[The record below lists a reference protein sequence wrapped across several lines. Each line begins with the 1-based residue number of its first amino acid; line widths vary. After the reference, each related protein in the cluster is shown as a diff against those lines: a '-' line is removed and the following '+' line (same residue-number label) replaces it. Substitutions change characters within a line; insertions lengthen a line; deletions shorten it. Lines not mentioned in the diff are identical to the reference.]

1 MRKKSRRVKIS
12 AIFILIF
19 FFSFLMAIC
28 KLIYVAMSNNVDGI
42 NLTEFANNRNTVKK
56 TLYASRGNIYDSMG
70 DAIAGNANSY
80 TLIAYLSESRTTNSN
95 NPQHVIDKK
104 NTAKA
109 LAEVLNADYEYIL
122 GRLNIPNAYQVEF
135 GLVGKNLSENKKVE
149 IESLDLAGIGFI
161 EGTKRY
167 YKKSKM
173 ASYIIGYA
181 KTNDS
186 GEIVGEMGI
195 EGYYN
200 EILKGTDGSTEYQRD
215 AYGYQMG
222 DAYTKEPVSGS
233 DIYLTLD
240 SQIQLILED
249 ATHTLEE
256 NNDFSWYNFTVMN
269 AKTGAIVGSTSSP
282 NFNPNTLE
290 GLKSYVNPLVGYT
303 FEPGSTMKIFSWLA
317 AMENGIYDGAKEF
330 MSGSVSIKGAT
341 IKDFNNKG
349 WGKISYDTGFAYSS
363 NVAATNLALELGN
376 KKLREFYNNL
386 GFGKKTGIELPGE
399 ESGIIRLTYE
409 SELAS
414 ASFGQGITIT
424 PIQMLQAL
432 TTITNDGVMIKPY
445 IVDKI
450 VDSKGNV
457 TYQGQRTELGKKVS
471 SESIKKIK
479 ELMYD
484 VVYKG
489 VTKIWQCDDITI
501 GGKTGTA
508 QIASPNGGYLTGNTN
523 FIRSFAGIFPYED
536 PEYIFYVTVKQID
549 GGANALAKVVTKAIE
564 SIANYAHLVETE
576 TNLDKDKVIK
586 LDNYLSNDIKTAV
599 NILEKNNLKPVV
611 IGKGNYV
618 INQYPLNK
626 TEVLQKSKVF
636 LLTESNEYIMPDIKG
651 WSSSEVLSFCNL
663 IGLNCKFQGYGVVD
677 TYNIEKDTIIDLKK
691 TLEVT
696 LKTT

>member
-1 MRKKSRRVKIS
+1 MTKRALVLSGGGSKGAYEVGVMLALKK
-12 AIFILIF
+12 
-19 FFSFLMAIC
+19 
-28 KLIYVAMSNNVDGI
+28 
-42 NLTEFANNRNTVKK
+42 
-56 TLYASRGNIYDSMG
+56 
-70 DAIAGNANSY
+70 
-80 TLIAYLSESRTTNSN
+80 
-95 NPQHVIDKK
+95 
-104 NTAKA
+104 
-109 LAEVLNADYEYIL
+109 
-122 GRLNIPNAYQVEF
+122 LNIEYQIVTGTSVGALNGLFAVQKDIYQAY
-135 GLVGKNLSENKKVE
+135 NLWKSIGFSTIYNEDLFKKVGGNSFE
-149 IESLDLAGIGFI
+149 I
-161 EGTKRY
+161 
-167 YKKSKM
+167 YKK
-173 ASYIIGYA
+173 YA
-181 KTNDS
+181 KT
-186 GEIVGEMGI
+186 IVKDGGI
-195 EGYYN
+195 E
-200 EILKGTDGSTEYQRD
+200 
-215 AYGYQMG
+215 
-222 DAYTKEPVSGS
+222 VSGLES
-233 DIYLTLD
+233 NLNRLFSPSKFYGSKIEYGLVTYNLTKKKPVYLTKKDLP
-240 SQIQLILED
+240 QE
-249 ATHTLEE
+249 
-256 NNDFSWYNFTVMN
+256 
-269 AKTGAIVGSTSSP
+269 K
-282 NFNPNTLE
+282 
-290 GLKSYVNPLVGYT
+290 
-303 FEPGSTMKIFSWLA
+303 
-317 AMENGIYDGAKEF
+317 
-330 MSGSVSIKGAT
+330 
-341 IKDFNNKG
+341 IKDYV
-349 WGKISYDTGFAYSS
+349 IAS
-363 NVAATNLALELGN
+363 ATCFPAFKPKEIDGDLYIDGGYHDNLPINLALELGN

-450 VDSKGNV
+450 VDEKGNI
-457 TYQGQRTELGKKVS
+457 TYEGKREELGRKVS

-484 VVYKG
+484 VVYNG
-489 VTKIWQCDDITI
+489 VTKIWQCNNITI

-549 GGANALAKVVTKAIE
+549 NGANALAKVVTKAIE